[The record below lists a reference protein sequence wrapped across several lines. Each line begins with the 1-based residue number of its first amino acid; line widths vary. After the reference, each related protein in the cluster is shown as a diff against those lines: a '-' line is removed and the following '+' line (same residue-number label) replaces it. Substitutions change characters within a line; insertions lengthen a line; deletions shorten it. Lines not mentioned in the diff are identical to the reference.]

1 MHELLARSDKVGI
14 YNICFRRLTARPYL
28 QILGVKLGKLSRG
41 IPAGGRHKFVDP
53 VTKSERIFHQS
64 MHLTAT
70 TKRILLI
77 IKVVTSNQLFNKF

>member
-41 IPAGGRHKFVDP
+41 IPGGRQQFVDP
-53 VTKSERIFHQS
+53 STKSQRIFHQS
-64 MHLTAT
+64 MHLIVT
-70 TKRILLI
+70 TKHNLLMTNMFTY
-77 IKVVTSNQLFNKF
+77 V